1 MSTAANSDSSNSLQR
16 HYAEPMNSKADGV
29 ALPAGVQFAAAA
41 ERNKADIGGALQA
54 QLAAADFG
62 PARRLLELSSGT
74 GQHVAHFASLLP
86 DVTFQPSDQS
96 ADAFDRYDNDDA

>member
-1 MSTAANSDSSNSLQR
+1 MSESATNSSTPLQR
-16 HYAEPMNSKADGV
+16 HYAEPINSQADGA

-41 ERNKADIGGALQA
+41 DRNKADIGAALQA

-62 PARRLLELSSGT
+62 PVRRLLELSSGT

-86 DVTFQPSDQS
+86 AITFQPSDQS
-96 ADAFDRYDNDDA
+96 ADAFDRYDSDV